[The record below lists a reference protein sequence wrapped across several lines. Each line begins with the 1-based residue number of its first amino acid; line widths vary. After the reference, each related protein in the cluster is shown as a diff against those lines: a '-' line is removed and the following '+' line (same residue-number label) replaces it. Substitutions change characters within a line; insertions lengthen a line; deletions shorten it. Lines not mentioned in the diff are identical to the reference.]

1 MTPTPW
7 EAIMTDDESGRPIFA
22 ISSSQN
28 KPAWFL
34 AKTSGWIFEHGKP
47 LAISRTQEANA
58 QAIVSAVNATYG
70 QGIAP
75 EAVAGLVEA
84 LEKFREALSDGPE
97 NCSYPMYEEC
107 EQLSRAALAKA
118 RGEK

>member
-1 MTPTPW
+1 MTPTPYPW
-7 EAIMTDDESGRPIFA
+7 RVDELTLGNIEAANGEPVIQVQPISPKHEKDLVTRNA
-22 ISSSQN
+22 MRVET
-28 KPAWFL
+28 
-34 AKTSGWIFEHGKP
+34 AKRVV
-47 LAISRTQEANA
+47 A
-58 QAIVSAVNATYG
+58 AVNATYG

-107 EQLSRAALAKA
+107 EQLSRAALKKA